1 MTDEPTTETS
11 QSGEPD
17 AERLPPGLSLRGLHA
32 GDRFTLTFEIP
43 KAPLPPRFSGRPVYH
58 YASHPGA
65 LGIVSSHTLWAS
77 SIRSLNDGSEAVWGR
92 QVIRDHWERR
102 KRQYPNPLQ
111 SVMSELLERAE
122 ASLDESRVFVLCA
135 SERGDDLGQFRNYGD
150 VALTIDTNVPL
161 DIRDDPIG
169 FPDLLHRDSTGYGWR
184 KVLYSKRSQDAAARA
199 LIEGFARELIRLD
212 RTETLGAP
220 NDISSITMC
229 WWYASLVPLVKHAAF
244 SQEREVRLVRGVTS
258 AFTNPLHRV
267 SYLGVVPYVEMERVT
282 DSDERAPLPL
292 TGAHLGPIHY
302 PEPAELGLRS
312 LLRSKGYADA
322 TVTRTAA
329 PFRG

>member
-1 MTDEPTTETS
+1 MTEDAPTPVHE
-11 QSGEPD
+11 D
-17 AERLPPGLSLRGLHA
+17 ADDGLPPGLSLRGLHA
-32 GDRFTLTFEIP
+32 GDRFTMTFEIP

-58 YASHPGA
+58 YASHQGV
-65 LGIVSSHTLWAS
+65 LGIVSDHALWAS

-102 KRQYPNPLQ
+102 KRDYPEPLQ
-111 SVMSELLERAE
+111 SVMSDLLERAE
-122 ASLDESRVFVLCA
+122 SSLDESRVFVLCA

-150 VALTIDTNVPL
+150 VALAIDANIPL
-161 DIRDDPIG
+161 DVRDDPIG
-169 FPDLLHRDSTGYGWR
+169 FPDVLHRDSTGYGWR
-184 KVLYSKRSQDAAARA
+184 KVLYSKRSHEAAARA
-199 LIEGFARELIRLD
+199 LIHGFASELIRLGK
-212 RTETLGAP
+212 TEALGAP

-229 WWYASLVPLVKHAAF
+229 WWYASLVPLIKHSAF

-282 DSDERAPLPL
+282 ESGERAPLPL
-292 TGAHLGPIHY
+292 LGAHLGPIHY

-312 LLRSKGYADA
+312 LLRSAGYVDA
-322 TVTRTAA
+322 TVTRTAT